1 MKKRDSTRGKI
12 KNASKQK
19 KAVLIQQYRS
29 LRNKVTGQI
38 RKETVDYNNNRI
50 KEANSVKEL
59 CRLANE
65 VVKPKKETE
74 WNLKSQDGS
83 TVTEELE
90 VAEKF
95 NNFFVNK
102 IEQLK
107 NNINTTLNSPLQ
119 DIVPSKDKN
128 KKLCEKSSHLS

>member
-50 KEANSVKEL
+50 KEANSEKEL
-59 CRLANE
+59 WRVANE
-65 VVKPKKETE
+65 VIKPKKETE
-74 WNLKSQDGS
+74 WKLKNKDGS

-95 NNFFVNK
+95 NN
-102 IEQLK
+102 
-107 NNINTTLNSPLQ
+107 
-119 DIVPSKDKN
+119 
-128 KKLCEKSSHLS
+128 KLGP